1 MAKTHT
7 RYVCQE
13 CGRVAAT
20 YMGKCPQCG
29 SFNSMV
35 EEVIHDEPVAKSTAV
50 RGLTGR
56 SSPRSIGDVS
66 SDAEDRIHLPIGEFA
81 RVLGGGIVP
90 GSIVLVGGDPG
101 IGKCVTGDTR
111 ILDPLTGDFF
121 SIREWA
127 QGQRRVLALD
137 EESLRLQSV
146 PISAFFNRGRRPI
159 VQIQTELGRTLKC
172 TPDHPLLAP
181 DGWAPADSFKPGD
194 RIAAPRALPHFGT
207 QPLPEAKV
215 KLIAYILSDGSA
227 QSSIGVTNSLPEVAH
242 DMEEIASAFGMRV
255 VSYAKR
261 SNQAIQYRFV
271 SMKGQRSIARSDIAL
286 ALRAVQKQRQIR
298 WAEWAR
304 SAQISYALLNVWR
317 RGEAAPRADDLQ
329 RLAQAVDLSIEELA
343 PEARS
348 QAEKSTPIARYLAEI
363 GLRYTRAAN
372 KTIPACI
379 FRLPRNELA
388 LFLKTL
394 FTCDG
399 SVYINQYGQPG
410 VSYSTISQRLA
421 EDVQHLLLRF
431 GISAKLRT
439 KHMQVNE
446 KPYFAYEVTFLGVP
460 QVQHFIREI
469 GILGRENIS
478 RRIRE
483 MKVPV
488 LPSTQR
494 DTIPTGVNF
503 WKLLQSVD
511 PYSSLKKINHL
522 AGTSFHPERPNGPL
536 SRYTVAK
543 LANTYPLPRLE
554 ALAFGDVLWDTI
566 KSVTPAGE
574 AEVFDLSVPGKHNF
588 VANDLIIHNST
599 LTLQMAIEMAAT
611 QRVLYVSGEE
621 SERQIKMR
629 AIRLSQSVGAQRD
642 GQGPNAK
649 RDAAVPLPK
658 NLLLVTETNLE
669 IILNHISEVK
679 PDLLIVD
686 SIQTVYLSNMDSSA
700 GSVSQVREC
709 SSQLREL
716 AKTSGISV
724 FVIGHVTKE
733 GTIAGPRVL
742 EHIVDTVLYLE
753 GDRFQAYRL
762 LRSVKNRFG
771 ATSEVGVFEMRE
783 GGLAE
788 VTNPSEAFLAER
800 MINAAGSAIAVTM
813 EGTRPILVEIQGL
826 TSPTQFGNARR
837 TANGVD
843 FNRLLL
849 IAAVLTRRVGLKLG
863 EQDVFVNVVGGL
875 QIDEPAADLA
885 IAAAIASS
893 WRDIPVKAEAVL
905 IAEIGLAGELRMPGQ
920 MQARLR
926 EAQKLGFKTAIVPKA
941 LRKGEPYPTG
951 IEIIE
956 VRSIQQAL
964 DAALNVQRELPQGR
978 KVA

>member
-13 CGRVAAT
+13 CGRVAAS

-35 EEVIHDEPVAKSTAV
+35 EEVIHDEPATKGTAV

-56 SSPRSIGDVS
+56 SAPRSIGDIS
-66 SDAEDRIHLPIGEFA
+66 SDAEDRINLPIGEFA

-101 IGKCVTGDTR
+101 IGK
-111 ILDPLTGDFF
+111 
-121 SIREWA
+121 
-127 QGQRRVLALD
+127 
-137 EESLRLQSV
+137 
-146 PISAFFNRGRRPI
+146 
-159 VQIQTELGRTLKC
+159 
-172 TPDHPLLAP
+172 
-181 DGWAPADSFKPGD
+181 
-194 RIAAPRALPHFGT
+194 
-207 QPLPEAKV
+207 
-215 KLIAYILSDGSA
+215 
-227 QSSIGVTNSLPEVAH
+227 
-242 DMEEIASAFGMRV
+242 
-255 VSYAKR
+255 
-261 SNQAIQYRFV
+261 
-271 SMKGQRSIARSDIAL
+271 
-286 ALRAVQKQRQIR
+286 
-298 WAEWAR
+298 
-304 SAQISYALLNVWR
+304 
-317 RGEAAPRADDLQ
+317 
-329 RLAQAVDLSIEELA
+329 
-343 PEARS
+343 
-348 QAEKSTPIARYLAEI
+348 
-363 GLRYTRAAN
+363 
-372 KTIPACI
+372 
-379 FRLPRNELA
+379 
-388 LFLKTL
+388 
-394 FTCDG
+394 
-399 SVYINQYGQPG
+399 
-410 VSYSTISQRLA
+410 
-421 EDVQHLLLRF
+421 
-431 GISAKLRT
+431 
-439 KHMQVNE
+439 
-446 KPYFAYEVTFLGVP
+446 
-460 QVQHFIREI
+460 
-469 GILGRENIS
+469 
-478 RRIRE
+478 
-483 MKVPV
+483 
-488 LPSTQR
+488 
-494 DTIPTGVNF
+494 
-503 WKLLQSVD
+503 
-511 PYSSLKKINHL
+511 
-522 AGTSFHPERPNGPL
+522 
-536 SRYTVAK
+536 
-543 LANTYPLPRLE
+543 
-554 ALAFGDVLWDTI
+554 
-566 KSVTPAGE
+566 
-574 AEVFDLSVPGKHNF
+574 
-588 VANDLIIHNST
+588 ST
-599 LTLQMAIEMAAT
+599 LMLQMAMEMAAKK
-611 QRVLYVSGEE
+611 RILYVSGEE

-629 AIRLSQSVGAQRD
+629 AVRLARSVEAQ
-642 GQGPNAK
+642 QGDQRSNAK
-649 RDAAVPLPK
+649 KDTTVTLPA

-753 GDRFQAYRL
+753 GDRFQVYRL

-849 IAAVLTRRVGLKLG
+849 ISAVLSRRVGLKLS

-885 IAAAIASS
+885 IAAAIVSS
-893 WRDIPVKAEAVL
+893 WRDISVKADAVL

-920 MQARLR
+920 LQARLR
-926 EAQKLGFKTAIVPKA
+926 EAQKLGFRTAIVPKA
-941 LRKGEPYPTG
+941 LRKGEPYPAG

-964 DAALNVQRELPQGR
+964 DAALAIPKELPQGR

>member
-7 RYVCQE
+7 RFVCQE
-13 CGRVAAT
+13 CGRVTAS

-35 EEVIHDEPVAKSTAV
+35 EEVIHEEPVTKNTAV

-56 SSPRSIGDVS
+56 SAPRSIGDIS
-66 SDAEDRIHLPIGEFA
+66 SDAEDRINLPIGEFA

-101 IGKCVTGDTR
+101 IGK
-111 ILDPLTGDFF
+111 
-121 SIREWA
+121 
-127 QGQRRVLALD
+127 
-137 EESLRLQSV
+137 
-146 PISAFFNRGRRPI
+146 
-159 VQIQTELGRTLKC
+159 
-172 TPDHPLLAP
+172 
-181 DGWAPADSFKPGD
+181 
-194 RIAAPRALPHFGT
+194 
-207 QPLPEAKV
+207 
-215 KLIAYILSDGSA
+215 
-227 QSSIGVTNSLPEVAH
+227 
-242 DMEEIASAFGMRV
+242 
-255 VSYAKR
+255 
-261 SNQAIQYRFV
+261 
-271 SMKGQRSIARSDIAL
+271 
-286 ALRAVQKQRQIR
+286 
-298 WAEWAR
+298 
-304 SAQISYALLNVWR
+304 
-317 RGEAAPRADDLQ
+317 
-329 RLAQAVDLSIEELA
+329 
-343 PEARS
+343 
-348 QAEKSTPIARYLAEI
+348 
-363 GLRYTRAAN
+363 
-372 KTIPACI
+372 
-379 FRLPRNELA
+379 
-388 LFLKTL
+388 
-394 FTCDG
+394 
-399 SVYINQYGQPG
+399 
-410 VSYSTISQRLA
+410 
-421 EDVQHLLLRF
+421 
-431 GISAKLRT
+431 
-439 KHMQVNE
+439 
-446 KPYFAYEVTFLGVP
+446 
-460 QVQHFIREI
+460 
-469 GILGRENIS
+469 
-478 RRIRE
+478 
-483 MKVPV
+483 
-488 LPSTQR
+488 
-494 DTIPTGVNF
+494 
-503 WKLLQSVD
+503 
-511 PYSSLKKINHL
+511 
-522 AGTSFHPERPNGPL
+522 
-536 SRYTVAK
+536 
-543 LANTYPLPRLE
+543 
-554 ALAFGDVLWDTI
+554 
-566 KSVTPAGE
+566 
-574 AEVFDLSVPGKHNF
+574 
-588 VANDLIIHNST
+588 ST
-599 LTLQMAIEMAAT
+599 LMLQMAMEMGLT
-611 QRVLYVSGEE
+611 KRVLYVSGEE

-629 AIRLSQSVGAQRD
+629 AVRLNNQ
-642 GQGPNAK
+642 K
-649 RDAAVPLPK
+649 ELPK

-669 IILNHISEVK
+669 IIFNHINEVK

-753 GDRFQAYRL
+753 GDRFQTYRL

-800 MINAAGSAIAVTM
+800 MINASGSAIAVTM

-837 TANGVD
+837 TANGID

-849 IAAVLTRRVGLKLG
+849 IAAVLTRRMGLKLG

-885 IAAAIASS
+885 VAAAIASS
-893 WRDIPVKAEAVL
+893 WRDLSVKADAVL

-926 EAQKLGFKTAIVPKA
+926 EAQKLGFRTAIVPKA
-941 LRKGEPYPTG
+941 LRKGEPYPQG

-964 DAALNVQRELPQGR
+964 DAALSVPREVPQGR

>member
-13 CGRVAAT
+13 CGRVAAS

-35 EEVIHDEPVAKSTAV
+35 EEVIHDEPVTKNTAV
-50 RGLTGR
+50 RGLSGR
-56 SSPRSIGDVS
+56 SAPRSIGDVS
-66 SDAEDRIHLPIGEFA
+66 SDAEDRINLPIGEFA

-101 IGKCVTGDTR
+101 IGK
-111 ILDPLTGDFF
+111 
-121 SIREWA
+121 
-127 QGQRRVLALD
+127 
-137 EESLRLQSV
+137 
-146 PISAFFNRGRRPI
+146 
-159 VQIQTELGRTLKC
+159 
-172 TPDHPLLAP
+172 
-181 DGWAPADSFKPGD
+181 
-194 RIAAPRALPHFGT
+194 
-207 QPLPEAKV
+207 
-215 KLIAYILSDGSA
+215 
-227 QSSIGVTNSLPEVAH
+227 
-242 DMEEIASAFGMRV
+242 
-255 VSYAKR
+255 
-261 SNQAIQYRFV
+261 
-271 SMKGQRSIARSDIAL
+271 
-286 ALRAVQKQRQIR
+286 
-298 WAEWAR
+298 
-304 SAQISYALLNVWR
+304 
-317 RGEAAPRADDLQ
+317 
-329 RLAQAVDLSIEELA
+329 
-343 PEARS
+343 
-348 QAEKSTPIARYLAEI
+348 
-363 GLRYTRAAN
+363 
-372 KTIPACI
+372 
-379 FRLPRNELA
+379 
-388 LFLKTL
+388 
-394 FTCDG
+394 
-399 SVYINQYGQPG
+399 
-410 VSYSTISQRLA
+410 
-421 EDVQHLLLRF
+421 
-431 GISAKLRT
+431 
-439 KHMQVNE
+439 
-446 KPYFAYEVTFLGVP
+446 
-460 QVQHFIREI
+460 
-469 GILGRENIS
+469 
-478 RRIRE
+478 
-483 MKVPV
+483 
-488 LPSTQR
+488 
-494 DTIPTGVNF
+494 
-503 WKLLQSVD
+503 
-511 PYSSLKKINHL
+511 
-522 AGTSFHPERPNGPL
+522 
-536 SRYTVAK
+536 
-543 LANTYPLPRLE
+543 
-554 ALAFGDVLWDTI
+554 
-566 KSVTPAGE
+566 
-574 AEVFDLSVPGKHNF
+574 
-588 VANDLIIHNST
+588 ST
-599 LTLQMAIEMAAT
+599 LLLQMAMEMAAK

-629 AIRLSQSVGAQRD
+629 AVRLTNSVGAQQD
-642 GQGPNAK
+642 GQRSNAK
-649 RDAAVPLPK
+649 KDTAVSLPP

-669 IILNHISEVK
+669 IIFNHVNEVK
-679 PDLLIVD
+679 PDLMIID
-686 SIQTVYLSNMDSSA
+686 SIQTVYLSEVDSSA

-716 AKTSGISV
+716 AKTRGISV

-733 GTIAGPRVL
+733 GMIAGPRVL

-849 IAAVLTRRVGLKLG
+849 ITAVLTRRVGLKLG

-885 IAAAIASS
+885 VAAAIASS
-893 WRDIPVKAEAVL
+893 WRDVPVKADAVL

-926 EAQKLGFKTAIVPKA
+926 EAQKLGFRTAIVPKA

-951 IEIIE
+951 IEVIE